1 MAFCSFEPNGA
12 YVVSADVLM
21 SKSAVPV
28 GTEGVLYKAGIV
40 PFYKDSD
47 NWIAIWVQQWG
58 NDPNARLTATGKIN
72 GQWWRNMNDAGFWD
86 GDWLPGFNP
95 VLQPVEFSMKFEVS
109 GRTINIY
116 IDDEYISSVSA
127 PADIPCGAGQNLSY
141 GAILQNGSAEFSNFV
156 LQDESAIVSETK
168 VIVTVK
174 TIDGKA
180 VTDAVVKN
188 ENEEFVNNG
197 DGTYTLIVPVRSK
210 VTVGV
215 QKEGYVYMSY
225 EVSSS
230 AMYQPEVRITLQIA
244 QEETIHIPT
253 FEDTEPSGVNVGAL
267 VGGIVGG
274 VAGLGLIVGATILI
288 VKKKRK

>member
-1 MAFCSFEPNGA
+1 
-12 YVVSADVLM
+12 
-21 SKSAVPV
+21 
-28 GTEGVLYKAGIV
+28 
-40 PFYKDSD
+40 
-47 NWIAIWVQQWG
+47 
-58 NDPNARLTATGKIN
+58 
-72 GQWWRNMNDAGFWD
+72 MNDAGFWD